1 MTEENTI
8 STEEIESML
17 DEPGTEDQ
25 KSTQQG
31 EPVSAPVTD
40 DKEDVLKVYDF
51 SKPYSVSKNF
61 RKSLLAMCEGYARVA
76 TLGMTL
82 DYRARCKLE
91 FNGLQ
96 MMTYEEYHAT
106 LANPTCIGTA
116 LLPPLQ
122 GHALFNLDLS
132 LAFALVKRLLGGRPE
147 PETNLRQ
154 FTDIELGISG
164 SVVNNLL
171 SYLEDAS
178 SKFMTIHPEDVV
190 IESNPEYLNTPAA
203 GETMIYLEF
212 SMEIDDLKGNMSL
225 CIPSIAFEPVR
236 GQFDPAEEF
245 VQRDYSGVAV
255 ERQDVINTLEDTTT
269 ELVVKMAEIEMP
281 FNILEGLEEGSVIDL
296 GTGTNDTM
304 ELELQGKPIFQ
315 CKAGHFNGNRAIE
328 LTEKITEE
336 Y

>member
-8 STEEIESML
+8 STEDIESML
-17 DEPGTEDQ
+17 YESGSEDQ
-25 KSTQQG
+25 ESIQQSK
-31 EPVSAPVTD
+31 PVSTPGTD
-40 DKEDVLKVYDF
+40 DKEDELKVYDF
-51 SKPYSVSKNF
+51 SKPYRVSKNF
-61 RKSLLAMCEGYARVA
+61 KKSLLAMCEGYARVA

-82 DYRARCKLE
+82 DYRAKCKLE

-96 MMTYEEYHAT
+96 MMTYEEYHTT

-122 GHALFNLDLS
+122 GNSLVNLDLS

-147 PETNLRQ
+147 SEANLRQ
-154 FTDIELGISG
+154 FTDIELGISAN
-164 SVVNNLL
+164 VINNLL
-171 SYLEDAS
+171 SYLGEAS
-178 SKFMTIHPEDVV
+178 SKYIKIHPEDVT

-212 SMEIDDLKGNMSL
+212 DMAVDELEGKLSL
-225 CIPSIAFEPVR
+225 CIPSISFEPIR
-236 GQFDPAEEF
+236 DQFDPAEEF
-245 VQRDYSGVAV
+245 VQRDGSGVEA
-255 ERQDVINTLEDTTT
+255 ERQDVKKTLEDIST
-269 ELVVKMAEIEMP
+269 ELVVKMAEIVMP
-281 FNILEGLEEGSVIDL
+281 FSALEGLEEGSVIDL
-296 GTGTNDTM
+296 GTGTSDTM

-328 LTEKITEE
+328 LTEKITED

>member
-1 MTEENTI
+1 MSEDKTI
-8 STEEIESML
+8 STEEIETML
-17 DEPGTEDQ
+17 DSPGTENQ
-25 KSTQQG
+25 ESTQQS
-31 EPVSAPVTD
+31 EQVSTPVID
-40 DKEDVLKVYDF
+40 DTVDEIKVYDF

-61 RKSLLAMCEGYARVA
+61 KKSLLAMCEGYARVA

-82 DYRARCKLE
+82 DYRAKCKLE
-91 FNGLQ
+91 FNSLH

-116 LLPPLQ
+116 HLPPLQ
-122 GHALFNLDLS
+122 GNSLVNLDLS

-147 PETNLRQ
+147 TEKNLRH
-154 FTDIELGISG
+154 FTDIEMGISG
-164 SVVNNLL
+164 TVINNLL
-171 SYLEDAS
+171 SYLEQAS
-178 SKFMTIHPEDVV
+178 SKYVTIHPENVT

-212 SMEIDDLKGNMSL
+212 DMAIDELKGKMSL

-245 VQRDYSGVAV
+245 VQRDDSGVAT
-255 ERQDVINTLEDTTT
+255 ERRDVKSTLEDTTT

-281 FNILEGLEEGSVIDL
+281 FSTLEGLHEGSVIDL
-296 GTGTNDTM
+296 GTGTNDIM
-304 ELELQGKPIFQ
+304 ELELQGKPVFH

-328 LTEKITEE
+328 LTERITEE
-336 Y
+336 F